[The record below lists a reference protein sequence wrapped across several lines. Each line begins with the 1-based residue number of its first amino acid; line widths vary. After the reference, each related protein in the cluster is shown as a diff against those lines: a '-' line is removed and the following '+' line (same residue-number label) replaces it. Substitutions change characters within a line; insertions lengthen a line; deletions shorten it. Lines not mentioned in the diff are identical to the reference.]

1 MLTSTFNV
9 GTFIL
14 IIILIICSAFFSMSE
29 TALTSSSVVKLRLAI
44 EDRKSGAKK
53 ALELIEQYDK
63 TITTILVGNNC
74 VNTAVSTLA
83 VGFFLALGIS
93 QQYIEL
99 ASTLIVTIALLIFGE
114 ILPKTIGKQH
124 AESIAVKV
132 AWPIYI
138 ISCILWPVVMLFR
151 LLQKAIARKKVDDA
165 MNEDELEIAL
175 SNMQK
180 DGKIEEKEVELIKK
194 VLDLNDRTVEDIMV
208 PRIEMKAIPFE
219 STISSVRKTLL
230 ESSYSRIPVYKEDKD
245 HIVGVLY
252 ERDYFKI
259 SQSKDFFDWHKIIRP
274 AKYVSAAMKVDALI
288 SYLQNEKTHI
298 AIVSGEF
305 GDTLGLV
312 TMEDAL
318 EELVGEIYD
327 EHDIAGS
334 DDVYFEQ
341 EDENTYLVD
350 ADIYVEDLFERL
362 DVGQAPDD
370 VPSKLYS
377 WMFEY
382 CEEIPKE
389 GISMTYVSRFTKYN
403 EEKES
408 FVDYAKKLTFTI
420 SEVDG
425 RRIEKIRVNI
435 CDATEEEIEEQI
447 KEEEEE

>member
-1 MLTSTFNV
+1 
-9 GTFIL
+9 
-14 IIILIICSAFFSMSE
+14 MSE

-151 LLQKAIARKKVDDA
+151 LLQKSIARKKVDDA

-259 SQSKDFFDWHKIIRP
+259 SQSKDSFDWHKIIRP

-389 GISMTYVSRFTKYN
+389 GISMTYVSRFTKYK

>member
-1 MLTSTFNV
+1 
-9 GTFIL
+9 
-14 IIILIICSAFFSMSE
+14 MSE

-194 VLDLNDRTVEDIMV
+194 VLDLNDRTIEDIMV

-259 SQSKDFFDWHKIIRP
+259 SQSKDSFDWHKIIRP

-288 SYLQNEKTHI
+288 RDYYNITMFFKNKFIVLKT
-298 AIVSGEF
+298 
-305 GDTLGLV
+305 
-312 TMEDAL
+312 
-318 EELVGEIYD
+318 
-327 EHDIAGS
+327 
-334 DDVYFEQ
+334 
-341 EDENTYLVD
+341 
-350 ADIYVEDLFERL
+350 
-362 DVGQAPDD
+362 
-370 VPSKLYS
+370 KLILIKNNLNG
-377 WMFEY
+377 F
-382 CEEIPKE
+382 
-389 GISMTYVSRFTKYN
+389 
-403 EEKES
+403 
-408 FVDYAKKLTFTI
+408 
-420 SEVDG
+420 
-425 RRIEKIRVNI
+425 IR
-435 CDATEEEIEEQI
+435 
-447 KEEEEE
+447 

>member
-1 MLTSTFNV
+1 
-9 GTFIL
+9 
-14 IIILIICSAFFSMSE
+14 MSE

-252 ERDYFKI
+252 ERDYFKM
-259 SQSKDFFDWHKIIRP
+259 SQSKDSFDWHKIIRP

>member
-194 VLDLNDRTVEDIMV
+194 VLDLNDRTIEDIMV
-208 PRIEMKAIPFE
+208 PRIEMKAIPFD

-252 ERDYFKI
+252 ERDYFKM
-259 SQSKDFFDWHKIIRP
+259 SQSKDSFDWHKIIRP